1 MVEMQEVGNYYT
13 TSGGIVIIYKITS
26 TESFLD
32 EFYVVSFDDT
42 ANEQPWGVGSTPV
55 AALESAVKEWDRV
68 SDMEE
73 VNNNP
78 FKEVL
83 AQLQSS

>member
-1 MVEMQEVGNYYT
+1 MEEVGNYYT

-26 TESFLD
+26 TEAFLE
-32 EFYVVSFDDT
+32 EFYVVSFDDI
-42 ANEQPWGVGSTPV
+42 ASEQPWGVGSTPV
-55 AALESAVKEWDRV
+55 AALESAAKEWD
-68 SDMEE
+68 SYDMEE

-83 AQLQSS
+83 SQLQSS